1 MRQMCLK
8 VGKIVSSK
16 PGNWVRCR
24 PAKLVISSHF
34 RASHLIIHTE
44 KLFSYH
50 EMSSG
55 QETVER
61 VTSAS
66 ILRCVGNYK
75 EMAWRPNTN
84 TSSISSVQDVLLI
97 HYRVSS
103 VQFCVRR
110 KLENNDGLSVAWFM
124 LEEIQASVAYHNC
137 LAATTNSL
145 YLSRAIINML
155 TC

>member
-1 MRQMCLK
+1 MLKTACRFSNLFSRNRVVSDVGNLVRIIWQNHRIAEPSKGRLEFQMRQMCLK

-66 ILRCVGNYK
+66 ILRCVSNYK

-84 TSSISSVQDVLLI
+84 TSSISSV
-97 HYRVSS
+97 
-103 VQFCVRR
+103 
-110 KLENNDGLSVAWFM
+110 
-124 LEEIQASVAYHNC
+124 
-137 LAATTNSL
+137 
-145 YLSRAIINML
+145 
-155 TC
+155 